1 LTQNANAKNKEI
13 TVLKL
18 TMATIYYPYFGKLL
32 DGSYVG
38 HDIALTWQYV
48 TPPDK
53 LFRQVIESSAYDVA
67 EMSMSGYAMLRDHG
81 WREYMAVPIFTSR
94 RFRHSALFVR
104 SDSEI
109 VSGEQLAGKNV
120 GLPEYHMTAAV
131 WVRGMLEEDFGV
143 KPEQIQWFTGG
154 AERPGRKERVELPA
168 GIAARITPI
177 PSDQTLFDML
187 VEGRLDAVMCA
198 HKPALARGEGAHVRS
213 LFPNPSQMERDYYRK
228 HGVFPIMH
236 TVVVRESLLAS
247 DPSIARRIHLILE
260 ELKSDFYAKIDILRH
275 HPVFPW
281 LEDYIDELENLMGKD
296 PWAQGIAQNAPALNK
311 FLNFSYSQGLL
322 RKRPRLEE
330 LFVDL
335 SDR

>member
-1 LTQNANAKNKEI
+1 
-13 TVLKL
+13 
-18 TMATIYYPYFGKLL
+18 MATIYYPYFGKLL
-32 DGSYVG
+32 DGSYRADG
-38 HDIALTWQYV
+38 LELKWQYV

-67 EMSMSGYAMLRDHG
+67 EMSMSGYTMLRDRG
-81 WREYMAVPIFTSR
+81 WREYLAMPIFTSR

-104 SDSEI
+104 TDSEI

-143 KPEQIQWFTGG
+143 KPQQIRWFTGG
-154 AERPGRKERVELPA
+154 AERPGRKERIALPD

-177 PSDQTLFDML
+177 PSDETLFNML
-187 VEGRLDAVMCA
+187 IEGRLDAVMCA
-198 HKPALARGEGAHVRS
+198 HKPALARGEGARVRS
-213 LFPNPSQMERDYYRK
+213 LFPDPPRVERNYYRK
-228 HGVFPIMH
+228 HGIFPIMH

-247 DPSIARRIHLILE
+247 DPTIARRIHLILE
-260 ELKSDFYAKIDILRH
+260 ELKSEFYAKVDILKR

-281 LEDYIDELENLMGKD
+281 FEDYIEEIENMMGKD
-296 PWAQGIAQNAPALNK
+296 PWAHGIAQNGPALNK
-311 FLNFSYSQGLL
+311 FLDFSYSQGLL
-322 RKRPRLEE
+322 CKRPRLEE

-335 SDR
+335 GDRR